1 MQLDYN
7 KSVIYERI
15 YRKKKVMY
23 SPIPNLRY
31 LFIHFLIT
39 PITYTFIQGVRSH
52 CVESYAGEEVAA
64 VNCEKNAIF
73 PEHPV
78 IDDIYFSDKKNATIK
93 LVFLEHDWYYLPGRS
108 S

>member
-39 PITYTFIQGVRSH
+39 PITYTFIQGVQFTH
-52 CVESYAGEEVAA
+52 IAFGALKVSYSDVGEGGVA

-73 PEHPV
+73 PKHPV
-78 IDDIYFSDKKNATIK
+78 CENIFRY
-93 LVFLEHDWYYLPGRS
+93 
-108 S
+108 